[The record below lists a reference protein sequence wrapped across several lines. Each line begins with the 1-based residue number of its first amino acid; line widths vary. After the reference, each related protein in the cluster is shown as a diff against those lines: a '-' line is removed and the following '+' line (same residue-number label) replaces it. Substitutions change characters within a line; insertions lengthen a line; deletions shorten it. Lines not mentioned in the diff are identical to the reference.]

1 MLPKGDYTLF
11 KFLAANLEDHS
22 VLETG
27 SGNLPKG
34 SDGHN
39 MDNEEEEYEMDTPA
53 TPSAPAKHTSI
64 LS

>member
-1 MLPKGDYTLF
+1 MKKDYLSPTMVVIPIIM
-11 KFLAANLEDHS
+11 DHS

-39 MDNEEEEYEMDTPA
+39 MDNEEEEYEMDEPA

>member
-1 MLPKGDYTLF
+1 MKKDYLSPTMVVIPIIM
-11 KFLAANLEDHS
+11 DHS

-39 MDNEEEEYEMDTPA
+39 MDDEDEEYEVDPPA
-53 TPSAPAKHTSI
+53 TPSVPAKHKSI

>member
-1 MLPKGDYTLF
+1 MKKGYLSPTMVVIPIIM
-11 KFLAANLEDHS
+11 DHS

-34 SDGHN
+34 SEGHS
-39 MDNEEEEYEMDTPA
+39 MDDEDEDYEVDTPA

>member
-1 MLPKGDYTLF
+1 MKKDYLSPTMVVIPIIM
-11 KFLAANLEDHS
+11 DHS

-27 SGNLPKG
+27 SGNLPKD

>member
-1 MLPKGDYTLF
+1 MKSKYSAPIMVVIPIIM
-11 KFLAANLEDHS
+11 DHS

-34 SDGHN
+34 SEGHS
-39 MDNEEEEYEMDTPA
+39 MDDEDEDYEVDTPA
-53 TPSAPAKHTSI
+53 TPSVPAKHKSI

>member
-1 MLPKGDYTLF
+1 MKKDYLSPTMVVIPIIM
-11 KFLAANLEDHS
+11 DHS

-39 MDNEEEEYEMDTPA
+39 MDNEEEEYEMDTQA

>member
-1 MLPKGDYTLF
+1 M
-11 KFLAANLEDHS
+11 DHS

-34 SDGHN
+34 SEGHS
-39 MDNEEEEYEMDTPA
+39 MDDEDEDYEVDTPA

>member
-1 MLPKGDYTLF
+1 MKKDYLSPTMVVIPIIM
-11 KFLAANLEDHS
+11 NHS

-39 MDNEEEEYEMDTPA
+39 MDNEEEEYEMDTLA

>member
-1 MLPKGDYTLF
+1 MKKDYLSPTMVVIPIIL
-11 KFLAANLEDHS
+11 DHS

-34 SDGHN
+34 SDGYSV
-39 MDNEEEEYEMDTPA
+39 DDEDEEYETDTPA
-53 TPSAPAKHTSI
+53 TPSVPAKHKSI

>member
-1 MLPKGDYTLF
+1 M
-11 KFLAANLEDHS
+11 DHS

-39 MDNEEEEYEMDTPA
+39 MDNEDEEYEMDEPA
-53 TPSAPAKHTSI
+53 TLSVPAKHTSI

>member
-1 MLPKGDYTLF
+1 MVVIPIIM
-11 KFLAANLEDHS
+11 DHS